1 MLCGGLG
8 DWMDEGGASVLSL
21 DTTQKRERCDQK
33 LPPLQCLEHLAE
45 SIGALG
51 GYQLKPGQVDC
62 ARDWAVV
69 TKTTV

>member
-1 MLCGGLG
+1 
-8 DWMDEGGASVLSL
+8 MDEGGASVLSL

-51 GYQLKPGQVDC
+51 ASRPFDDVPLDGGGLAPTRGG
-62 ARDWAVV
+62 
-69 TKTTV
+69 